1 VASLDVKDYG
11 AVGDGIA
18 DDTAAIQACLD
29 ANNYAYLPSGTY
41 RIGTIYVNRGGVVR
55 GNGGF
60 STTIKP
66 ISTAT
71 GSLFSIKGDYVKFE
85 SFYIFGEG
93 KNIHAFTDYDPAR
106 TDWYFRYHFK
116 DIISYNVGGN
126 TFNLTGRGLDYL
138 WEGCFIDNSQ
148 GYGLYARNI
157 SDSLISHSQF
167 GSCVKAGVSVDG
179 GNIRI
184 VGSKIYMNG
193 RGGYAGLE
201 VSNTLGMNLAGCE
214 IQQNVYDGVL
224 LTNVLS
230 SSFMG
235 VLVDSNNQNDLT
247 GSYAQIR
254 LINSK
259 FNKFDITLVDGR
271 FATAD
276 YPYNTP
282 GLNGITQDSNSCYN
296 RYEVNYYPYELAFS
310 NKAKH
315 VITPFASSVNDITSV
330 FRVNNSDYFDY
341 PVKKALVGTDITLG
355 TGGAIGKSPNFT
367 ITPNVVNGGKQVD
380 LTQTVASTLASD
392 FYSNRTSLNMAN
404 FTGDN
409 SPTGKSFVYLAY
421 DAKVLDTL
429 NTGLNCYIDIYES
442 STANPTPIKTGQV
455 RVINVNKNSV
465 WVPMATYKPLSYS
478 NEAGFQVY
486 LTLQVSNST
495 SAQVNASDIIASF
508 KNFRIGFY

>member
-1 VASLDVKDYG
+1 
-11 AVGDGIA
+11 
-18 DDTAAIQACLD
+18 
-29 ANNYAYLPSGTY
+29 
-41 RIGTIYVNRGGVVR
+41 
-55 GNGGF
+55 
-60 STTIKP
+60 
-66 ISTAT
+66 
-71 GSLFSIKGDYVKFE
+71 
-85 SFYIFGEG
+85 
-93 KNIHAFTDYDPAR
+93 
-106 TDWYFRYHFK
+106 
-116 DIISYNVGGN
+116 
-126 TFNLTGRGLDYL
+126 
-138 WEGCFIDNSQ
+138 
-148 GYGLYARNI
+148 
-157 SDSLISHSQF
+157 
-167 GSCVKAGVSVDG
+167 
-179 GNIRI
+179 
-184 VGSKIYMNG
+184 MNG

-235 VLVDSNNQNDLT
+235 VLVDSNNQNDIT

-254 LINSK
+254 CINSK
-259 FNKFDITLVDGR
+259 FNRFDITLVDGR

-315 VITPFASSVNDITSV
+315 VITPFASTVNDITSV
-330 FRVNNSDYFDY
+330 FRVNNSDYFEY
-341 PVKKALVGTDITLG
+341 PVKKALVGTDIIVGSG
-355 TGGAIGKSPNFT
+355 TGIVNKSPNFAS
-367 ITPNVVNGGKQVD
+367 ITPTVVNGGKQLN
-380 LTQTVASTLASD
+380 LTQGTAATIAAD
-392 FYSNRTSLNMAN
+392 FYDNRSALTMAN

-409 SPTGKSFVYLAY
+409 DPTGKSFVYVAF
-421 DAKVLDTL
+421 DAKVLE
-429 NTGLNCYIDIYES
+429 TGNSNLNCYVDIYES

-486 LTLQVSNST
+486 LKFNIGNST
-495 SAQVNASDIIASF
+495 TATVNASDVVASF